1 MTDNK
6 LKKVAFHTLGCK
18 LNFAETSSIAQQL
31 LENGY
36 SRASKDEN
44 ADICIINTCSVT
56 DVADKKCRQ
65 AISHL
70 KNLYPTATL
79 IVTGCYAQL
88 KPDEIA
94 KIEGVDLILGA
105 NEKFDLINFL
115 NNFENNKSK
124 IQRSDIL
131 QVKEFSP
138 SCSHSD
144 RTRVFLKIQ
153 DGCDYYCTYC
163 TIPMA
168 RGHSRSATIAQTL
181 AAAEQAIA
189 QGAHEMILTGVNIGD
204 FGDRKSENFYTLIS
218 ELEKIKNDVRFR
230 ISSIEPNLL
239 TDEIIAFVAQSKHF
253 MPHFHIPLQSGA
265 DEILHLMKRRYN
277 TELFSY
283 KIKKIK
289 ELLPNAFIGVDV
301 ITGVRGETDALFE
314 KSFNFIKKLDI
325 SALHV
330 FTYSERAG
338 TKMLDIEMITTVN
351 QKQYRSKLLR
361 TLSEE
366 KTKQFYQSQIGRTVN
381 VLWESRRKDNMMSGF
396 SENYLK
402 IFRKYDKEKIN
413 KIEKI
418 TVANSLFGN

>member
-1 MTDNK
+1 MTD
-6 LKKVAFHTLGCK
+6 KKVVFHTLGCK
-18 LNFAETSSIAQQL
+18 LNFAETSSIGQQL

-36 SRASKDEN
+36 KRASKGEN

-56 DVADKKCRQ
+56 DVADHKCRQ
-65 AISHL
+65 AISHF
-70 KNLYPTATL
+70 KNLYPAATM

-94 KIEGVDLILGA
+94 KIEGVDLVLGS
-105 NEKFDLINFL
+105 NEKFDLINYL
-115 NNFENNKSK
+115 KNINEKKNK

-131 QVKEFSP
+131 KVKEFRP
-138 SCSHSD
+138 SCSHAD

-163 TIPMA
+163 AIPFA
-168 RGHSRSATIAQTL
+168 RGHSRSANIAQTV

-189 QGAHEMILTGVNIGD
+189 KGAREIILTGVNIGD
-204 FGDRKSENFYTLIS
+204 FGNKSEENFLELIKKLD
-218 ELEKIKNDVRFR
+218 EIKDEVRFR

-239 TDEIIAFVAQSKHF
+239 SDEIVGFVSQSQHF

-265 DEILHLMKRRYN
+265 DEILQLMKRRYN

-283 KIKKIK
+283 KIHKIK

-301 ITGVRGETDALFE
+301 ITGVRGETEELFE
-314 KSFNFIKKLDI
+314 KSYNFIKNLNI

-338 TKMLDIEMITTVN
+338 TKMLEIQPIVPVKE
-351 QKQYRSKLLR
+351 KKHRSDLIR
-361 TLSEE
+361 ALSAE
-366 KTKQFYQSQIGRTVN
+366 KTEKFYLSQIGKTVN
-381 VLWESRRKDNMMSGF
+381 VLWESRCKDNLMCGF
-396 SENYLK
+396 SENYIK
-402 IFRKYDKEKIN
+402 IYGKYDKNKVN
-413 KIEKI
+413 KIEKVKVGEI
-418 TVANSLFGN
+418 L